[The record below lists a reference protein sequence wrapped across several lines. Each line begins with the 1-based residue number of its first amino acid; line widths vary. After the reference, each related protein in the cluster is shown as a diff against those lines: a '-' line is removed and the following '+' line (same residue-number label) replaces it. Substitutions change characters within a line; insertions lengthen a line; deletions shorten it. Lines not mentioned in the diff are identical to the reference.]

1 MNIGIDLDGVVYNS
15 ENWFMAF
22 GEVYDINNNGKGIVD
37 STTNNFQKRYGLSYE
52 KAKEIRLKYLPIQMK
67 ESPLM
72 PFVKEVLRLLKQNHK
87 LYIITSRGSM
97 SNEHIE
103 ITKQKLKEDKIDVD
117 EVIFSQESKLN
128 ICRQKKIDLMIDDGF
143 NVVKE
148 LSENNIKC
156 LQFNADNTKCVTNE
170 NVIIVHNWGEVYRQ
184 ITILDKES
192 KNEKM

>member
-1 MNIGIDLDGVVYNS
+1 MDIGIDLDGVIYNS

-37 STTNNFQKRYGLSYE
+37 STTNNFQKRYGLSDE

-72 PFVKEVLRLLKQNHK
+72 PFVKEVLKLLKQNHN
-87 LYIITSRGSM
+87 LFIITSRGSVA
-97 SNEHIE
+97 NEHIE

-128 ICRQKKIDLMIDDGF
+128 ICRQKKIDLMIDDSF